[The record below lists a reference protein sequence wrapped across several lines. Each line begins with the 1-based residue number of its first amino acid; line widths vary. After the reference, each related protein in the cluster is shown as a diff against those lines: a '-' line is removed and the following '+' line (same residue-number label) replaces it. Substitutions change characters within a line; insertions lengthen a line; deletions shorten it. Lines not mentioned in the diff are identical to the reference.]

1 MSGTRPILERL
12 YRAEGDFVARTD
24 ESAAQLGELQRL
36 GYVVEHHPL
45 RGLRLVQSPDR
56 LMAEDLRAR
65 VTPRVIGREI
75 LVFEETGSTNDV
87 AARLA
92 AGGRAEGTVVFAE
105 MQTRGRGRHGRAWVS
120 PKGKGLWFS
129 VLLRPRFAMPRL
141 TIAASVA
148 VARVVGEPARIK
160 WPNDVM
166 WAGRKLA
173 GILSEARGNTA
184 MLGVGLNVHAA
195 DWPAGATCLEQA
207 AGQRQDRIAVAAR
220 LLAELDRCYQQAA
233 EEFDVIREEWA
244 ARCTTLG
251 RQLVVTM
258 GARRIEAQAYA
269 LDETG
274 ALILR
279 KDNGQTERILGADV
293 TVEHG

>member
-1 MSGTRPILERL
+1 MSGLPASCHFDTVREVSGTQPILERL
-12 YRAEGDFVARTD
+12 YRANGDFVARTD
-24 ESAAQLGELQRL
+24 ESLAQLGELGRL
-36 GYVVEHHPL
+36 GYVVEQHPL

-65 VTPRVIGREI
+65 VTAQVVGREV

-92 AGGRAEGTVVFAE
+92 AGGQVEGTVVFAE
-105 MQTRGRGRHGRAWVS
+105 TQTRGRGRHGRAWVS
-120 PKGKGLWFS
+120 PKGRGLWFS
-129 VLLRPRFAMPRL
+129 VVLRPRFPMPRL

-184 MLGVGLNVHAA
+184 MLGVGLN
-195 DWPAGATCLEQA
+195 EQ
-207 AGQRQDRIAVAAR
+207 
-220 LLAELDRCYQQAA
+220 E
-233 EEFDVIREEWA
+233 
-244 ARCTTLG
+244 
-251 RQLVVTM
+251 
-258 GARRIEAQAYA
+258 A
-269 LDETG
+269 LDDG
-274 ALILR
+274 
-279 KDNGQTERILGADV
+279 ERLQELLPLKVDSLQIHQY
-293 TVEHG
+293 TR